1 MRAVRDSV
9 PLKAEMFS
17 DEAVYRR
24 TTLGQRELLR
34 SIGTMATPE
43 LRVLARVNGF
53 TDLRSLVEL
62 VPADAS
68 GMARAIRELLSQEL
82 IERVDRSGS

>member
-1 MRAVRDSV
+1 MRALRDSV
-9 PLKAEMFS
+9 PLSAEMFS

-24 TTLGQRELLR
+24 TMLGQRELVR
-34 SIGTMATPE
+34 SAGTMSTPE

-62 VPADAS
+62 APADAS
-68 GMARAIRELLSQEL
+68 GMARAIRELVSQEL
-82 IERVDRSGS
+82 IERVDRTAS